1 MPTDHE
7 LLATLKRSQDP
18 DAMLLVQLAE
28 HGSDLAKPHRPEF
41 AFEVP
46 SEQAAREVA
55 SILAAQGYGVETFEP
70 DEDNPAYLVIASR
83 LMGLDL
89 EVLSRLS
96 REFEALAEKY
106 RGSYDGWGAEVVE

>member
-7 LLATLKRSQDP
+7 LLATLKRRQDP

-41 AFEVP
+41 AFEMP
-46 SEQAAREVA
+46 ADESAREIGA
-55 SILAAQGYGVETFEP
+55 SLAAKGYDVETFEP

-83 LMGLDL
+83 LMRLDL
-89 EVLSRLS
+89 EVLNQLS
-96 REFEALAEKY
+96 REFEALAEEHF
-106 RGSYDGWGAEVVE
+106 GSYDGWGAEVVE